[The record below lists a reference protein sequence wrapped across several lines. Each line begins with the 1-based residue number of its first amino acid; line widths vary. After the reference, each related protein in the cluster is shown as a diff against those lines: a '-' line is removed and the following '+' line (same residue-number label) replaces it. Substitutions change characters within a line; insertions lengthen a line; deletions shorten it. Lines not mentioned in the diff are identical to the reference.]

1 MMELRELKPI
11 MILKYVQT
19 RFREAQNAGG
29 SLGFNRPRHLVSA
42 SANQELRLSLKS
54 GRRMGGMDTAGQP
67 EPQPGASAP
76 VCHLPLSQCEV
87 VTKADHKIRS
97 QLERICNTKLSGTR
111 LKIFL
116 SAERGEK
123 KRKSGWRGH

>member
-29 SLGFNRPRHLVSA
+29 SLGLNRPRHLVSA

-67 EPQPGASAP
+67 WSLSPGLPPSPQP
-76 VCHLPLSQCEV
+76 V
-87 VTKADHKIRS
+87 
-97 QLERICNTKLSGTR
+97 
-111 LKIFL
+111 
-116 SAERGEK
+116 RG
-123 KRKSGWRGH
+123 GHQSRP